1 MADEIRADY
10 NELEEIASQFNNGAQ
25 AIQAMQQKVRSSY
38 AKLVDKGWIGQGAN
52 AFFDEMDS
60 LILPAEERLQSA
72 LEEAGQTTQKIAQA
86 VKKAEEE
93 ASSLFRS

>member
-10 NELEEIASQFNNGAQ
+10 DQLEQVASQFVNEAQ

-38 AKLVDKGWIGQGAN
+38 AKLVDKGWIGQGAT

-60 LILPAEERLQSA
+60 KVLPTQEHLQQA
-72 LEEAGQTTQKIAQA
+72 LEQAGQITQKIAQA
-86 VKKAEEE
+86 IRQAEEQ
-93 ASSLFRS
+93 ASSLFRN